1 MDYSKLAP
9 FQGEE
14 HRAFLWPGNRC
25 AALLLHGF
33 PGTPAEMRSLGKIVR
48 EAGWTAQG
56 LLLPGFG
63 ADLPQLADRS
73 ADDWITATI
82 SALRQLRQDHETVV
96 MIGYSMGGAVA
107 INAAL
112 QERPDRLI
120 LIAPFWQ
127 LSSGWQG
134 QFWPLLRIVFRSFK
148 PFQRVDFS
156 DPKARKNIHR
166 FMPDADLDDP
176 EVQQGLRE
184 FQVPSRILDALRTV
198 GLMAHRNAA
207 RLDVD
212 GLILQGSAD
221 EVASA
226 NITRQLAARLGSR
239 FDYQEIVADHLLIS
253 EQNTAFSTV
262 EQRILAYLADLD
274 PVDPA
279 EAHGA
284 DSHHQGE

>member
-25 AALLLHGF
+25 AALLIHGF
-33 PGTPAEMRSLGKIVR
+33 PGTPAEMRSLGKIVH
-48 EAGWTAQG
+48 EAGWTVQG

-63 ADLPQLADRS
+63 ADLPQLADRT

-82 SALRQLRQDHETVV
+82 TALRQLRQDHETVV
-96 MIGYSMGGAVA
+96 LIGFSMGSAVA
-107 INAAL
+107 INAAR

-127 LSSGWQG
+127 LNRGWQG
-134 QFWPLLRIVFRSFK
+134 RLWPLLRIVFRSFK

-156 DPKARKNIHR
+156 DPKARKSIHK
-166 FMPDADLDDP
+166 FMPDADLDDL

-184 FQVPSRILDALRTV
+184 FQIPSRILDALRTV
-198 GLMAHRNAA
+198 GLMAYGNAN
-207 RLDVD
+207 RLDTAGV
-212 GLILQGSAD
+212 IIQGTTD
-221 EVASA
+221 EVVNMDA
-226 NITRQLAARLGSR
+226 TRQLAARLGSR

-253 EQNTAFSTV
+253 EQSSALSIV
-262 EQRILAYLADLD
+262 GQRILAYLADLN
-274 PVDPA
+274 PVDHA
-279 EAHGA
+279 EADRA
-284 DSHHQGE
+284 DSRQGE